1 MARNKW
7 LPKSSFVWL
16 ILLLVCSPGIASAQG
31 NKEQSEK
38 KQNNPRRN
46 QNDPD
51 DTKKNTKGDNQDRQK
66 QPNRNEKGGDSGKT
80 EDKLKTPATADT
92 LANIKRPP
100 VRYEYNVS
108 REALGYKFEGK
119 NSKNGFV
126 RIKLERGKTSR
137 DDIKRKQV
145 TPDGKMCLSAE
156 EVSGVKIEN
165 EIVIP
170 DSTLALQIL
179 PGGVIDPDALL
190 NSGVFLYQ
198 NMDLRKPYS
207 VSTTSNLAI
216 RKNVNIEADRRN
228 GLNESKAR
236 NTILALASPA
246 NFRKEMPNVGSTSD
260 MEVSTF
266 NESMGLE
273 IGASFF
279 YLGVGAAG
287 DFGFSSDKYRY
298 MYLYQFDQTFL
309 PIIADQV
316 DSAEDLFTESVKNSD
331 KLVYIREV
339 KYGRRLYVLVESE
352 YDLEEYSQ
360 ELKGKANWLAVSGAF
375 AESSSGSKLQSK
387 TNVRIITQGGK
398 FVGLTDPARL
408 QKTVDDYFQSKY
420 SENDIVPLSYTLT
433 YLDGSPV
440 SLVTES
446 FLNGRNCLKS
456 DSIRVLMKEVKLQK
470 TDNDKPQEIYG
481 GAKIKI
487 FEPNSDKPDSNGTV
501 TFASKETPLELKP
514 GQSKN
519 YGPNDQPRYFDF
531 KVTDLD
537 TVIEISPF
545 MSEKDSLKDDEFSTN
560 DKFKKSLRQI
570 LTEATT
576 TQSFELQTK
585 QTNTKLVF
593 EIIPQ

>member
-1 MARNKW
+1 MTRNKW
-7 LPKSSFVWL
+7 LFITALAWLTLFLAWGPSVAIAQEGNEKS
-16 ILLLVCSPGIASAQG
+16 G
-31 NKEQSEK
+31 K
-38 KQNNPRRN
+38 KQNNSRRN
-46 QNDPD
+46 QNDQD
-51 DTKKNTKGDNQDRQK
+51 DTKKNDQDRTK
-66 QPNRNEKGGDSGKT
+66 QPNRNEKGGDKDKP
-80 EDKLKTPATADT
+80 EDKTKLPTTADT
-92 LANIKRPP
+92 LANVKRQP
-100 VRYEYNVS
+100 VRFEYNVV
-108 REALGYKFEGK
+108 REASGYKFEGK
-119 NSKNGFV
+119 NSKNGYV
-126 RIKLERGKTSR
+126 RIQLERGKTSR

-145 TPDGKMCLSAE
+145 KPEGQMCLSAE
-156 EVSGVKIEN
+156 EVSGTKIES

-170 DSTLALQIL
+170 DSTLALGIL
-179 PGGVIDPDALL
+179 PGGVIDPDMLL
-190 NSGVFLYQ
+190 SSGVFVYQ

-207 VSTTSNLAI
+207 VSTTSNLAQ
-216 RKNVNIEADRRN
+216 RKNVNVEGDRRN
-228 GLNESKAR
+228 GINESKAR
-236 NTILALASPA
+236 NAILTLASPA
-246 NFRKEMPNVGSTSD
+246 NFRNQMPNVGSTSTMD
-260 MEVSTF
+260 VSTF

-279 YLGVGAAG
+279 YLGVGAKA

-309 PIIADQV
+309 PIMADQV
-316 DSAEDLFTESVKNSD
+316 NSADDLFTEPVKNSD

-360 ELKGKANWLAVSGAF
+360 ELKGKANWVAVSGAF

-398 FVGLTDPARL
+398 FVALTDPAKL

-456 DSIRVLMKEVKLQK
+456 DTIRVLLKEVKLQK

-487 FEPNSDKPDSNGTV
+487 FGENDQKPAANGTV
-501 TFASKETPLELKP
+501 TFAAKETPLELKP
-514 GQSKN
+514 GQSKS
-519 YGPNDQPRYFDF
+519 YGPNDQPRYFEF
-531 KVTDLD
+531 KISDLD

-545 MSEKDSLKDDEFSTN
+545 MSEKDSLNDDEFSTN
-560 DKFKKSLRQI
+560 DKFKKSVRQI

-576 TQSFELQTK
+576 TQGFELQTK